1 MLNRK
6 ILYSRFHKVNDDILA
21 RSKSVIR
28 RKKRSIWIKWGII
41 TACLCFIIFGLTIW
55 NKVQIQP
62 DNSANTLLGADK
74 IYPTIMI
81 QGHLY
86 EWRKGA
92 AICNELPDDCIYYG
106 ELIHVEGEM
115 PNNNSE
121 FVSVFSVSGQIYTM
135 SKTDTVIYLCL
146 TTDWMEKTVV
156 AFDIVELER

>member
-1 MLNRK
+1 MNSK
-6 ILYSRFHKVNDDILA
+6 ILYNSFNEVDDDILE
-21 RSKSVIR
+21 RSESVIH
-28 RKKRSIWIKWGII
+28 RKKRSMWMKWGAIA
-41 TACLCFIIFGLTIW
+41 ACLCFIIIGVTMW

-92 AICNELPDDCIYYG
+92 AICNELPDDCVYYG

-115 PNNNSE
+115 PNNDSE

-135 SKTDTVIYLCL
+135 PQTDTVIYLCL
-146 TTDWMEKTVV
+146 TTDWMENTVV
-156 AFDIVELER
+156 VFDIVESER